1 MQPHLSET
9 MQRRHGRKSTQIIRG
24 AGVLA
29 GIGAGLASY
38 AYFREPLHVSFD
50 RLTIRMPQAQQRL
63 PAGGLR
69 ILHISDTHFR
79 GLDWRE
85 RPKIDAI
92 RRVCANLDYDLLVHT
107 GDFLHNDGGLDN
119 ILKLLDSLPAPR
131 LGAFAVLG
139 NHDYTTYSA
148 NHMLSR
154 SWATFSAMENGNH
167 PRSWVLPWQHAARLV
182 RFGRFLANV
191 PFDLKRTGHNDV
203 NRLQEELA
211 ARNFQILRNKAVH
224 LSLEPGSGAVID
236 LYIAG
241 VDDFTEGTP
250 DLSSALSQV
259 PPDAPT
265 LLLSHNPDILIDAA
279 ASRADLILSGHT
291 HGGQIVLPWYGPA
304 HTHTEHLPRRE
315 ASGYL
320 RRGRTQVFIS
330 RGVGEGIPLRFGA
343 SPQVA
348 LLTLLP
354 D

>member
-1 MQPHLSET
+1 MRS
-9 MQRRHGRKSTQIIRG
+9 
-24 AGVLA
+24 AGLLA

-38 AYFREPLHVSFD
+38 AYFREPLRVSFD
-50 RLTIRMPQAQQRL
+50 RLTIRVPQAQQRL
-63 PAGGLR
+63 PARGLR

-85 RPKIDAI
+85 QPKIDAI
-92 RRVCANLDYDLLVHT
+92 RRACANLDYDLLVHT
-107 GDFLHNDGGLDN
+107 GDFLHDDGGLDN
-119 ILKLLDSLPAPR
+119 ILELLDLLPAPR

-154 SWATFSAMENGNH
+154 SWATFSALENGNRPH
-167 PRSWVLPWQHAARLV
+167 GWTRPWQHAARLA
-182 RFGRFLANV
+182 RFGRFFANV

-203 NRLQEELA
+203 NRLQDELA
-211 ARNFQILRNKAVH
+211 ARNFQVLRNQAVH
-224 LSLEPGSGAVID
+224 LSVQPGSDARVD

-241 VDDFTEGTP
+241 VDDYSEGTP
-250 DLSSALSQV
+250 DLGSALSQV

-265 LLLSHNPDILIDAA
+265 LLLSHNPDILIEADAG
-279 ASRADLILSGHT
+279 RADLILSGHT

-304 HTHTEHLPRRE
+304 HTHTEHLSRHE

-343 SPQVA
+343 SPQIA
-348 LLTLLP
+348 LLTLLAE
-354 D
+354 

>member
-1 MQPHLSET
+1 MLA
-9 MQRRHGRKSTQIIRG
+9 GVG
-24 AGVLA
+24 AG
-29 GIGAGLASY
+29 IASY
-38 AYFREPLHVSFD
+38 AYFREPLRVSFD

-92 RRVCANLDYDLLVHT
+92 RRSCANLDYDLLVHT
-107 GDFLHNDGGLDN
+107 GDFLHDNGGLDN
-119 ILKLLDSLPAPR
+119 VLDLLDSLPAPR

-154 SWATFSAMENGNH
+154 SWTAFSALEDNNRPSG
-167 PRSWVLPWQHAARLV
+167 WTLPWQYAARLV

-191 PFDLKRTGHNDV
+191 PFDLKRTGFNDV
-203 NRLQEELA
+203 DRLQDELA
-211 ARNFQILRNKAVH
+211 ARNFHVLRNQAVR
-224 LSLEPGSGAVID
+224 LVRDPGSSTGVD

-250 DLSSALSQV
+250 DLGGALAEV
-259 PPDAPT
+259 PPGAPT

-279 ASRADLILSGHT
+279 ASRADLVLSGHT

-304 HTHTEHLPRRE
+304 HTHTEHLSRRE

-343 SPQVA
+343 SPQIA